1 MPGCLKGNPAP
12 ERMMIMKK
20 VLAAGIYRAI
30 QFPSVEEMYRYIG
43 EFRKKKVAVHC
54 FGRIENPDGSV
65 ILNII
70 TAYNQAPMYG
80 VDDALKVVW
89 DDQEGNR
96 HELTF
101 SNPEDARLEAEAL
114 KKKFDFVEVI
124 PA

>member
-1 MPGCLKGNPAP
+1 
-12 ERMMIMKK
+12 MKK

-30 QFPSVEEMYRYIG
+30 QFPSKEDMNRYIK
-43 EFRKKKVAVHC
+43 EFEKKKVLVHC
-54 FGRIENPDGSV
+54 FGEIVNPDGSV
-65 ILNII
+65 ILNMI

-124 PA
+124 PT